1 MKHKLYK
8 TFLKR
13 IFAKIPLKYFQR
25 IYPYAVTRQTFYGD
39 LIKAKNFFRR
49 EDGYKNLFEDILY
62 DKEVIYLEFG
72 VWEGRSIKYIS
83 KLNNNPKSKFI
94 GFDTFEGLPEDWTKG
109 LKKGAFST
117 KGKMPLVDDQRIK
130 FVKGLFQETLKE
142 ELKILDLNK
151 NHTLVIHFDADLY
164 SSTSYV
170 LNSFRDY
177 SYYAIFD
184 EFLGDE
190 ALALYDFLRS
200 NQCEIKWLSVV
211 YDKIKYPLKTIG
223 YIKNKQKLY

>member
-8 TFLKR
+8 TLLKR
-13 IFAKIPLKYFQR
+13 IFSIIPLKYYKR
-25 IYPYAVTRQTFYGD
+25 VYPYAVSKQIFYDD
-39 LIKAKNFFRR
+39 LLKTKSFFKR
-49 EDGYKNLFEDILY
+49 EDGYKNLFHNIL
-62 DKEVIYLEFG
+62 KNKQIIYLEFG

-94 GFDTFEGLPEDWTKG
+94 GFDTFEGLPEDWTED

-117 KGKMPLVDDQRIK
+117 QGKVPLVDDQRIK
-130 FVKGLFQETLKE
+130 FVKGLFQNTLEE
-142 ELKILDLNK
+142 ELKNLDLN
-151 NHTLVIHFDADLY
+151 NNDNLIIHFDADLY

-170 LNSFRDY
+170 LNSFRDF

-200 NQCEIKWLSVV
+200 NECEIEWLSVV
-211 YDKIKYPLKTIG
+211 FDKIKYPLKTIG
-223 YIKNKQKLY
+223 YIKSK